1 MKQWRGTNRREA
13 LVAKKTNPPTVTPTV
28 VRSDRQDPSEKI
40 ARRNGEQLVPK
51 GTMRLD
57 GWFNLLT
64 GMGVKGKDKRLST
77 SISPWLKA
85 FEKDLEDLYA
95 MDDMVAK
102 IIDLPVD
109 ESMKKGW
116 NLKGLDSDQ
125 LNQIYKREKELS
137 FKEKF
142 KQACIDAR
150 LYGGEGL
157 VLFNGDARLDAPMR
171 NVRNIVTLTNLNRF
185 ELYCMQTDL
194 QRDIMEP
201 NYGEAEFY
209 TLQPRDSNSL
219 QSTRIHSSRV
229 IRFDGV
235 YLPGTL
241 KMDNGYWGDSVITK
255 LYDKIR
261 DYNSASSSLAQML
274 DDVSVAVWKIKG
286 LADNIAADGEASVM
300 KRMEIANLS
309 RSVARAM
316 LLDSEGEEF
325 DFKARPVTGVAEVM
339 AKVEN
344 RLVAGT
350 PFPHTVL
357 FGNSPSGMGGSG
369 RHEQDNWYDYVRAY
383 QTSYQEPKL
392 LQFYGWLCDELGFD
406 KSKLEIE
413 FCPLYQEDETTMADR
428 NLKQAQADQINID
441 NGVLEPQE
449 VRKARFAGD
458 GFSVQTQV
466 EEEDDVEL
474 DPGVPANTPNNPNPE
489 ETLQS
494 QALNGAQV
502 TSLLEILTKVGEGSL
517 PKASAKVAIKAA
529 FPVMTDDQING
540 MLDPIVE
547 GSIKPEPT
555 NNFIPGANS

>member
-1 MKQWRGTNRREA
+1 MKHSRGTNRREA
-13 LVAKKTNPPTVTPTV
+13 LVAKKTNPPTTVTATV
-28 VRSDRQDPSEKI
+28 VRNDRQDPSDKI

-64 GMGVKGKDKRLST
+64 GMGVKGKDKRMST
-77 SISPWLKA
+77 SISSWKKA
-85 FEKDLEDLYA
+85 FERELEDLYA
-95 MDDMVAK
+95 MDDMIAK

-109 ESMKKGW
+109 EATKKGW
-116 NLKGLDSDQ
+116 NLKGLEPDQ
-125 LNQIYKREKELS
+125 LDQIYKREKDLG
-137 FKEKF
+137 FREKF

-171 NVRNIVTLTNLNRF
+171 AVRTIVTLTNLNRF
-185 ELYCMQTDL
+185 ELYCMQQDL
-194 QRDIMEP
+194 QRDITEP
-201 NYGEAEFY
+201 NYGEPEFY
-209 TLQPRDSNSL
+209 TLQPRDSNSHNA
-219 QSTRIHSSRV
+219 TRIHSSRV

-241 KMDNGYWGDSVITK
+241 KMDNGYWGDSVVTK
-255 LYDKIR
+255 IYDKVR

-286 LADNIAADGEASVM
+286 LADQIAGDGEAAVA

-309 RSVARAM
+309 RQVARAM
-316 LLDSEGEEF
+316 LLDAEGEEF

-369 RHEQDNWYDYVRAY
+369 RHEQDNWYDYVRSY
-383 QTSYQEPKL
+383 QTGYQEPKL
-392 LQFYGWLCDELGFD
+392 LQFYGWLCDELSFD

-413 FCPLYQEDETTMADR
+413 FNPLYQEDETTMADR
-428 NLKQAQADQINID
+428 NFKQAQADQINI
-441 NGVLEPQE
+441 QE
-449 VRKARFAGD
+449 GILSPEEIRKARFEGD
-458 GFSVQTQV
+458 GFTVNTQV
-466 EEEDDVEL
+466 ESEADVPLET
-474 DPGVPANTPNNPNPE
+474 PPAGTAPE
-489 ETLQS
+489 KDAGLQA

-502 TSLLEILTKVGEGSL
+502 TSLLEILTKVGEGNL
-517 PKASAKVAIKAA
+517 PKSSAKVAIKAA
-529 FPVMTDDQING
+529 FPVMTDIQING
-540 MLDPIVE
+540 MIDPIVE
-547 GSIKPEPT
+547 GSVKPEPT
-555 NNFIPGANS
+555 FNSPGGTP